1 LPKEKATCSLAA
13 LLLAFGCLALLEING
28 RCETRG
34 VYALGC
40 SDSPHAYSIISS
52 LLGCVKWHM
61 WGINKDGEKK
71 FSDTKHTKIE
81 ERGVHQYAAVM
92 RFTV

>member
-71 FSDTKHTKIE
+71 FSDTGKHRL
-81 ERGVHQYAAVM
+81 RGIQESKSEAYIS
-92 RFTV
+92 TPQ